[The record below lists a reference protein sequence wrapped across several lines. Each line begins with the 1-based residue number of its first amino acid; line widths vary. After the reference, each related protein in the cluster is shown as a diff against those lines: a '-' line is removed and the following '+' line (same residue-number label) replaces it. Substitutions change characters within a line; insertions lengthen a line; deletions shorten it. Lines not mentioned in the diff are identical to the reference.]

1 MAYKPGGD
9 LVTKDG
15 RTSQFVASGFTD
27 TQTVHLDVQ
36 DVQAQTAFMLIDV
49 SDTTNWP
56 HTNVA
61 EINIEY
67 ILIEVDPDANFV
79 GEIKIGFLSNVDGDN
94 GDFNQLLD
102 IDMVRKSDLLVEELN
117 FGSHGIHCTTDHH
130 FGLVTANSI
139 LFRTGVNLKG
149 PDGNTSYP
157 SGDGDLVL
165 LVEVSAG
172 AVDVSLIIG
181 YETVAVE
188 S

>member
-1 MAYKPGGD
+1 MTYKPSGD

-15 RTSQFVASGFTD
+15 RRSRFVAAGFTD
-27 TQTVHLDVQ
+27 TQTIHADFQ
-36 DVQAQTAFMLIDV
+36 NITAQTAFMLIDI

-56 HTNVA
+56 HTNTA

-67 ILIEVDPDANFV
+67 ILIEIDPDANYA
-79 GEIKIGFLSNVDGDN
+79 GEVKIGFLSSVDGTD

-102 IDMVRKSDLLVEELN
+102 VDMVRKSDLLVENLN

-130 FGLVTANSI
+130 FGPVIANST
-139 LFRTGVNLKG
+139 LFQTDVNLEG
-149 PDGNTSYP
+149 PDNATSYP
-157 SGDGDLVL
+157 SGNADLVL
-165 LVEVSAG
+165 LVEASAG
-172 AVDVSLIIG
+172 AVDISLIVG